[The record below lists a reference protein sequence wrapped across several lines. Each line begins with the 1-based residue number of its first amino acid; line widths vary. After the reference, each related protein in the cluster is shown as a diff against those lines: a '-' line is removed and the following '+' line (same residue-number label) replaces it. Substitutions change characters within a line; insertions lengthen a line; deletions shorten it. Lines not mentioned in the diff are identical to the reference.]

1 MSDLNLILVVY
12 YLFTS
17 TVVLINQLC
26 FIGGIIIGLYCNSNV
41 IHVCIKCTILYIYIY
56 IYICIKMYNIIHIYL
71 VYNINTNSTM

>member
-26 FIGGIIIGLYCNSNV
+26 FIGGIIIDLYCNSNV
-41 IHVCIKCTILYIYIY
+41 IRLYKVYNTIYIY
-56 IYICIKMYNIIHIYL
+56 IYMHKN
-71 VYNINTNSTM
+71 V